1 MAERTER
8 RPLPHERLDAFQ
20 VALQL
25 VALVSA
31 LPPSRGA
38 SDTFDQLRRASTSIV
53 LNIAEGVGKQG
64 RDRTRFYE
72 IARGSAL
79 ECAVAPASVLRLQR
93 ALTLDAH
100 DRGHDFCERVY
111 AMLTRL
117 VR

>member
-1 MAERTER
+1 MADQKER
-8 RPLPHERLDAFQ
+8 RPLPHERLDVFQ

-79 ECAVAPASVLRLQR
+79 ECAAALSVLRLQR

-100 DRGHDFCERVY
+100 DRGHDFCERIY